1 MMNVLSLDQVT
12 TAPWGTT
19 LLQNIDLKLDEGEIL
34 GIIGPNGAGKT
45 SLLYTLLGDILPTQ
59 GSIDLMGKPI
69 DDWKPGARAEVVASL
84 PQFSLLNFP
93 YTVEEVIMLG
103 RTPHGTGLK
112 ADRHIIKEVMK
123 ATDTARLETRIYT
136 QLSGGEKQRVQIAR
150 VFAQIWRE
158 EDRKPRLLLLDEPTV
173 ALDLAHQ
180 QLILQSLKQLSDSG
194 CSIVV
199 VSHDFN
205 LMTVIADKITALRDG
220 VQLAHGLPASVLTES
235 IFDRVFDAEVSIT
248 SHPVTKRPVV
258 ISL

>member
-1 MMNVLSLDQVT
+1 MMSVLSLKQVS

-19 LLQNIDLKLDEGEIL
+19 LLQNINLELEAGETL

-45 SLLYTLLGDILPTQ
+45 SLLHTLIGDIRPTE
-59 GSIDLMGKPI
+59 GSLLLLDEPI
-69 DDWKPGARAEVVASL
+69 ENWKPRARAQVVATL
-84 PQFSLLNFP
+84 PQLSLLNFP

-103 RTPHGTGLK
+103 RTPHSSGLK
-112 ADRHIIKEVMK
+112 ADRQIVQEVMT
-123 ATDTARLETRIYT
+123 ATDTTRLQTRIYT

-158 EDRKPRLLLLDEPTV
+158 ENRTPRLLLLDEPTV

-180 QLILQSLKQLSDSG
+180 QLILKSLKQLSDSG
-194 CSIVV
+194 CAIVV

-205 LMTVIADKITALRDG
+205 LITVMTDKITALRNG
-220 VQLAHGLPASVLTES
+220 VQLAHGHPESVLTPE
-235 IFDRVFDAEVSIT
+235 IFERVFDVEVSVT
-248 SHPVTKRPVV
+248 PHPVTQRPLV